1 MRVTQMLIP
10 TLREIPAEADTISHQ
25 LLLRAGMIRRVAAG
39 VYTLLPLGYR
49 VVQKIEQIVR
59 EEMNR
64 AGGVEMLLP
73 IIQPA
78 ELWLKTGR
86 WHVYGPELFK
96 LRDRHNRDFCLGPTH
111 EEIITDLVRQE
122 VKSYRQLPLLLYQI
136 NNKYRDERRPRFG
149 LLRGREFIMKDLYS
163 FDKDE
168 EGLNISYKKMFDA
181 YTRVFT
187 RCGLTF
193 RAVEADSGAIG
204 GSDTHEFVVLADT
217 GEAEIVFCTS
227 CDYAADVEKAPCK
240 AVSQT
245 AGSEEEMKDKEL
257 VATPGAQKVEEV
269 AAYLGIPA
277 EKIIKT
283 LLYQA
288 DGSLVAVLVRGDRRA
303 NEIKIKNF
311 LGANQLEA
319 VEESDLPLG
328 YIGPIGLKEKGVVK
342 VLADEEVRY
351 LKNAAVGANQ
361 SGFHYCNVNPDRDF
375 MVDHYGDFR
384 VAEEGDP
391 CPNCNQPLKKKRG
404 IEVGQIFKLGT
415 KYSKAMGATVLDEQG
430 KEIPIVMGCYG
441 IGITRTMAA
450 AVEQWHDD
458 DGIIWP
464 VDIAPFEVVIIAVN
478 QRDALQVEIAEKT
491 YHDLRSAG
499 IDVIYDDR
507 NERPGVKF
515 KDADLIG
522 YPIRL
527 VVGNRT
533 IEENVLEIK
542 IRSTGEIIYRDR
554 EGAIEFIQQ
563 CLNNLRNSNKLLS
576 GSVAEN
582 F

>member
-1 MRVTQMLIP
+1 MRVTQTLIP
-10 TLREIPAEADTISHQ
+10 TLREIPADADTISHQ
-25 LLLRAGMIRRVAAG
+25 LLLRAGMVRKVAAG

-64 AGGVEMLLP
+64 AGGVELLLP

-78 ELWLKTGR
+78 ELWYESGR
-86 WHVYGPELFK
+86 WNVYGPELFRLK
-96 LRDRHNRDFCLGPTH
+96 DRHNRDFCLGPTH

-136 NNKYRDERRPRFG
+136 QNKYRDERRPRFG

-168 EGLNISYKKMFDA
+168 EGLEISYRKMYDA
-181 YTRVFT
+181 YTRIFT
-187 RCGLTF
+187 RCGLIF

-217 GEAEIVFCTS
+217 GEAEIVYCTS

-240 AVSQT
+240 AGAKT
-245 AGSEEEMKDKEL
+245 TCGEMKECEL
-257 VATPGAQKVEEV
+257 VATPGARTIEEV
-269 AAYLGIPA
+269 AEYLDVPP
-277 EKIIKT
+277 ERIIKT

-288 DGSLVAVLVRGDRRA
+288 DGDLIAVLVRGDHHV
-303 NEIKIKNF
+303 NEVKVKNF
-311 LGANQLEA
+311 LGVNQLEA
-319 VEESDLPLG
+319 IEENESEKKYGLPLG
-328 YIGPIGLKEKGVVK
+328 YVGPVSLKEKGVVK
-342 VLADEEVRY
+342 ILADEEVRY
-351 LKNAAVGANQ
+351 LRNAVAGANR
-361 SGFHYCNVNPDRDF
+361 SGFHYRNVNPERDF
-375 MVDHYGDFR
+375 IVDDYGDFR
-384 VAEEGDP
+384 VAVEGDP
-391 CPNCNQPLKKKRG
+391 CPCCNQPLKKRRG

-415 KYSKAMGATVLDEQG
+415 KYSKALGATVLDEHG
-430 KEIPIVMGCYG
+430 KDIPIVMGCYG

-450 AVEQWHDD
+450 AVEQGHDEG
-458 DGIIWP
+458 GIIWP
-464 VDIAPFEVVIIAVN
+464 VDIAPFEVVVMAVN
-478 QRDALQVEIAEKT
+478 QRDSVQTDIAEKI
-491 YHDLRSAG
+491 YQALINAG

-533 IEENVLEIK
+533 IEENLLEIK
-542 IRSTGEIIYRDR
+542 VRSTGEIIYKEKKEAVDY
-554 EGAIEFIQQ
+554 IQQ
-563 CLNNLRNSNKLLS
+563 ILNKLRKSNKLEL
-576 GSVAEN
+576 
-582 F
+582 

>member
-1 MRVTQMLIP
+1 MRVTQTLIP
-10 TLREIPAEADTISHQ
+10 TLREIPADADTISHQ
-25 LLLRAGMIRRVAAG
+25 LLLRAGMVRKVAAG

-64 AGGVEMLLP
+64 ADGVEMLLP

-78 ELWLKTGR
+78 ELWYESGR
-86 WHVYGPELFK
+86 WYVYGPELFRLK
-96 LRDRHNRDFCLGPTH
+96 DRHNRDFCLGPTH
-111 EEIITDLVRQE
+111 EEVFTDLVRQE

-136 NNKYRDERRPRFG
+136 QNKYRDERRPRFG

-168 EGLNISYKKMFDA
+168 EGLEISYRKMYDA
-181 YTRVFT
+181 YTRIFT

-193 RAVEADSGAIG
+193 RAVEADTGAIG

-217 GEAEIVFCTS
+217 GEAEIVYCTS

-240 AVSQT
+240 T
-245 AGSEEEMKDKEL
+245 GGKTPCEDEMKEYEL
-257 VATPGAQKVEEV
+257 VATPGARTIEEV
-269 AAYLGIPA
+269 AEYLDVPP
-277 EKIIKT
+277 ERIIKT

-288 DGSLVAVLVRGDRRA
+288 DRELIAVLVRGDHHA

-311 LGANQLEA
+311 LGVNQLEA
-319 VEESDLPLG
+319 LEENESEEKYGLPLG
-328 YIGPIGLKEKGVVK
+328 YVGPINLKEKGVVK
-342 VLADEEVRY
+342 ILADEEIRH
-351 LKNAAVGANQ
+351 LRNAVAGANR
-361 SGFHYCNVNPDRDF
+361 SGFHYRYVNSERDF
-375 MVDHYGDFR
+375 MVDNYGDFR
-384 VAEEGDP
+384 VAVEGDP
-391 CPNCNQPLKKKRG
+391 CPSCNQPLKKRRG

-415 KYSKAMGATVLDEQG
+415 KYSKAMGATVLDEHG
-430 KEIPIVMGCYG
+430 NEIPIVMGCYG

-450 AVEQWHDD
+450 AVEQGHDE

-464 VDIAPFEVVIIAVN
+464 VDIAPFEVVVMTVN
-478 QRDALQVEIAEKT
+478 QRDSLQTDIAEKI
-491 YHDLRSAG
+491 YQDLKNAG

-533 IEENVLEIK
+533 IEENLVEIK
-542 IRSTGEIIYRDR
+542 VRSTGEITYKEKKEAVDY
-554 EGAIEFIQQ
+554 IQHI
-563 CLNNLRNSNKLLS
+563 LNKLRNSNKLEL
-576 GSVAEN
+576 
-582 F
+582 